1 MTAMPAETLLTAE
14 DLAALPDDGFQ
25 YELVRGKLIKMPPS
39 QFRASS
45 VALRLA
51 VRAGSFIDQH
61 RLGVYCGADCGVV
74 LARSPDVVRAPDF
87 AFIRADRIPPQGIPH
102 GYWPG
107 APDLVVEVVSPS
119 DRFTDVIDKV
129 HDYLD
134 AGARLVWVLD
144 PEKRRAYIF
153 ASGRMPAVVEAA
165 GVLDGEDV
173 LPGFRLPLSDLWV

>member
-1 MTAMPAETLLTAE
+1 MTAIPAETLLTAE
-14 DLAALPDDGFQ
+14 ALAALSDDGFQ

-39 QFRASS
+39 SS
-45 VALRLA
+45 PSSIVALRLA

-61 RLGVYCGADCGVV
+61 RLGLYGGADWG
-74 LARSPDVVRAPDF
+74 LLLNRNPDTVRAPDF
-87 AFIRADRIPPQGIPH
+87 AFIRADRVPSSGVPR

-144 PEKRRAYIF
+144 PEKRRTYVF
-153 ASGRMPAVVEAA
+153 TLGRAPSVLPED